1 MASKTLQFY
10 MAFINEFNVWLMIA
24 ILTIFQG
31 FILSIAI
38 LFKSKEKNVANK
50 LLSLFV
56 FLIALSL
63 IGRLSYYFSVSEED
77 FLPGGLVDIIIFCY
91 GPLSFFYLK
100 TLFDGKYLLS
110 WRDYPH
116 FLPLAIYLLYF
127 FYRLLFPQHFEGSV
141 FFTYLGRVYFFLEL
155 LAILQNAVYT
165 IIGYKMASAYEN
177 RLEKELSFL
186 PQLKYVKVFVAFI
199 SLIILL
205 WFFGFVSKYI
215 ESLHFATVFTYNFA
229 WLLISFL
236 TFLFAYFSYFDS
248 DILSIP
254 EKPTKYEQGYFAN
267 DYYLQLKEELEKFME
282 NEKPYL
288 NPKLTLSELARTMGK
303 NQRDLSRVINELYQ
317 QNFYEFVNAFRIQK
331 FKELV
336 LIPENRTF
344 TILSLA
350 YESGFNSKATFN
362 SAFKKITQ
370 LTPSEYINQMPRP

>member
-1 MASKTLQFY
+1 M
-10 MAFINEFNVWLMIA
+10 
-24 ILTIFQG
+24 
-31 FILSIAI
+31 
-38 LFKSKEKNVANK
+38 
-50 LLSLFV
+50 
-56 FLIALSL
+56 
-63 IGRLSYYFSVSEED
+63 
-77 FLPGGLVDIIIFCY
+77 
-91 GPLSFFYLK
+91 
-100 TLFDGKYLLS
+100 
-110 WRDYPH
+110 
-116 FLPLAIYLLYF
+116 
-127 FYRLLFPQHFEGSV
+127 
-141 FFTYLGRVYFFLEL
+141 